1 MKFRKNHEPVK
12 KEKTTEAADEV
23 LQELDTDA
31 VQQISGGAGNPFAN
45 VPRMENQAIDDD
57 LRNNG

>member
-1 MKFRKNHEPVK
+1 MKFSKKNQEQPVK
-12 KEKTTEAADEV
+12 ETNEAADDV
-23 LQELDTDA
+23 MQELDSDA

-45 VPRMENQAIDDD
+45 VPRANNKPIDDK